1 MGGGRREW
9 REEEKGRERKRKG
22 GREEEKGRERKRK
35 NWPEEGEKE
44 NDSFTF
50 SLADVSHDDHQ
61 LLLEGRS

>member
-1 MGGGRREW
+1 MPSKEIMIIGGGRREW
-9 REEEKGRERKRKG
+9 
-22 GREEEKGRERKRK
+22 REEEKGRERKRK